1 MASQAR
7 VEEYTYLRND
17 DKAYP
22 KDIINNT
29 KIGPVL
35 EVLVTKHVDRY
46 GIVMKIYSMVNDGTQ
61 SWVVIS
67 RAWKSTSQSVLWTTR
82 SQCMVTKRPEARGD
96 YQHLPRCTLP
106 YRPATL
112 EGYSCRSNSRKQLL
126 LVLEDSD
133 KNFTSLS
140 GTKGSG

>member
-29 KIGPVL
+29 KIGLVL
-35 EVLVTKHVDRY
+35 EVLVTKHFDRY
-46 GIVMKIYSMVNDGTQ
+46 GIVMKIDGAQ

-67 RAWKSTSQSVLWTTR
+67 WSVEKCVTELPLWTTR

-96 YQHLPRCTLP
+96 
-106 YRPATL
+106 
-112 EGYSCRSNSRKQLL
+112 
-126 LVLEDSD
+126 
-133 KNFTSLS
+133 LS
-140 GTKGSG
+140 H